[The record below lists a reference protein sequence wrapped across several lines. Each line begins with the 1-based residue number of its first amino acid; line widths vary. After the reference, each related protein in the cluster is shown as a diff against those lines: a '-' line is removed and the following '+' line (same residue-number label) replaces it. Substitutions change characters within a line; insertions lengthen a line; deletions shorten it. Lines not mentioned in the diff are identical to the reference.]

1 MYMIGNAFMI
11 LLLLGFIGLL
21 VYSCVVLTKNKHVS
35 VIVTFGKFSAIKEA
49 GLSFKLPWPIQA
61 VDKVVPLNIL
71 QLSTVL
77 ELKTNDNLFIK
88 YPINVQYHVL
98 DAEKAAYEL
107 DDPET
112 QIISYVSNLVR
123 SEVGKKTFL
132 ELYSVRDEIQ
142 DVIEEVLSKKMEEF
156 GFKIVAVLVDEP
168 IPTSDVQDSY
178 NSVTA
183 SEREKEAAKNR
194 AEASR
199 ITIVAEAQAQ
209 KESKKLQG
217 EGIADQRLAISRGF
231 KESIESLSQSLGI
244 SNEIAVAMMLQLNKF
259 DTLRDVSNSKGSL
272 IISDAGTNAELKELT
287 ALVAGLRSTEL
298 SNNSKF

>member
-1 MYMIGNAFMI
+1 MGLFLGTI
-11 LLLLGFIGLL
+11 LLFFILGMLAW
-21 VYSCVVLTKNKHVS
+21 SCVVITKNKHVS
-35 VIVTFGKFSAIKEA
+35 VIVTFGKFSTVKEA

-61 VDKVVPLNIL
+61 VDKVLPLNIL
-71 QLSTVL
+71 QLSTTL

-88 YPINVQYHVL
+88 YPINVQYHVV

-132 ELYSVRDEIQ
+132 ELYNVRDEIQ
-142 DVIEEVLSKKMEEF
+142 DVIEEVLSAKMKEF
-156 GFKIVAVLVDEP
+156 GFRIVAVLVDEP
-168 IPTSDVQDSY
+168 IPTSDVQNSY

-199 ITIVAEAQAQ
+199 IVTVAEAQAQ

-231 KESIESLSQSLGI
+231 KESIESMSESLGV
-244 SNEIAVAMMLQLNKF
+244 SNEIALAMILQLNKF
-259 DTLRDVSNSKGSL
+259 DTLRDVAHGKGSL
-272 IISDAGTNAELKELT
+272 ILSDAGTGTEFKELT
-287 ALVAGLRSTEL
+287 ALVAALRSSDL
-298 SNNSKF
+298 QDGKHI

>member
-1 MYMIGNAFMI
+1 MGTAFITI
-11 LLLLGFIGLL
+11 LLIGIIGFLA
-21 VYSCVVLTKNKHVS
+21 YSCIVITKNKHVS
-35 VIVTFGKFSAIKEA
+35 VIVTFGKFAAIKEA

-61 VDKVVPLNIL
+61 VDKIVPLNIL
-71 QLSTVL
+71 QLSTTL

-88 YPINVQYHVL
+88 YPINVQYHVV

-132 ELYSVRDEIQ
+132 ELYNVRDEIQ
-142 DVIEEVLSKKMEEF
+142 DVIEEVLSSKMKEF
-156 GFKIVAVLVDEP
+156 GFRIVAVLVDEP

-199 ITIVAEAQAQ
+199 IVTVAEAQAQ

-231 KESIESLSQSLGI
+231 KESIESLSESLGV
-244 SNEIAVAMMLQLNKF
+244 SNEIALAMILQLNKF
-259 DTLRDVSNSKGSL
+259 DTLRDVANSKGSL
-272 IISDAGTNAELKELT
+272 IISDAGTNSELKELT
-287 ALVAGLRSTEL
+287 SLVAGLRSTDL
-298 SNNSKF
+298 SQK

>member
-1 MYMIGNAFMI
+1 MGTAFITI
-11 LLLLGFIGLL
+11 LLVGIIGFLA
-21 VYSCVVLTKNKHVS
+21 YSCIVITKNKHVS
-35 VIVTFGKFSAIKEA
+35 VIVTFGKFAAIKEA

-61 VDKVVPLNIL
+61 VDKIVPLNIL
-71 QLSTVL
+71 QLSTTL

-88 YPINVQYHVL
+88 YPINVQYHVV

-132 ELYSVRDEIQ
+132 ELYNVRDEIQ
-142 DVIEEVLSKKMEEF
+142 DVIEEVLSSKMKEF
-156 GFKIVAVLVDEP
+156 GFRIVAVLVDEP

-199 ITIVAEAQAQ
+199 IVTVAEAQAQ

-231 KESIESLSQSLGI
+231 KESIESLSESLGV
-244 SNEIAVAMMLQLNKF
+244 SNEIALAMILQLNKF
-259 DTLRDVSNSKGSL
+259 DTLRDVANAKGSL
-272 IISDAGTNAELKELT
+272 IISDAGTNSELKELT
-287 ALVAGLRSTEL
+287 SLVAGLRSTDL
-298 SNNSKF
+298 SQKTA

>member
-1 MYMIGNAFMI
+1 MGLFFGTI
-11 LLLLGFIGLL
+11 LLFFILGMLAW
-21 VYSCVVLTKNKHVS
+21 SCIVITKNKHVS
-35 VIVTFGKFSAIKEA
+35 VIVTFGKFSTVKEA

-61 VDKVVPLNIL
+61 VDKVLPLNIL
-71 QLSTVL
+71 QLSTTL

-88 YPINVQYHVL
+88 YPINVQYHVV

-132 ELYSVRDEIQ
+132 ELYNVRDEIQ
-142 DVIEEVLSKKMEEF
+142 DVIEEVLSAKMKEF
-156 GFKIVAVLVDEP
+156 GFRIVAVLVDEP
-168 IPTSDVQDSY
+168 IPTSDVQNSY

-199 ITIVAEAQAQ
+199 IVTVAEAQAQ

-231 KESIESLSQSLGI
+231 KESIESLSESLGV
-244 SNEIAVAMMLQLNKF
+244 SNEIALAMILQLNKF
-259 DTLRDVSNSKGSL
+259 DTLRDVSHGPSTVILSDVGTGS
-272 IISDAGTNAELKELT
+272 ELKELT
-287 ALVAGLRSTEL
+287 SMVAALRSSDL
-298 SNNSKF
+298 QNGKHI

>member
-1 MYMIGNAFMI
+1 MGTAFI
-11 LLLLGFIGLL
+11 TIVLLGIIGFLA
-21 VYSCVVLTKNKHVS
+21 YSCIVITKNKHVS
-35 VIVTFGKFSAIKEA
+35 VIVTFGKFAAIKGA

-71 QLSTVL
+71 QLSTTL

-88 YPINVQYHVL
+88 YPINVQYHVV

-132 ELYSVRDEIQ
+132 ELYNVRDEIQ
-142 DVIEEVLSKKMEEF
+142 DVIEEVLSSKMKEF
-156 GFKIVAVLVDEP
+156 GFRIVAVLVDEP

-199 ITIVAEAQAQ
+199 IVTVAEAQAQ

-217 EGIADQRLAISRGF
+217 EGIADQRLAISCGF
-231 KESIESLSQSLGI
+231 KESIESLSESLGV
-244 SNEIAVAMMLQLNKF
+244 SNEIALAMILQLNKF
-259 DTLRDVSNSKGSL
+259 DTLRDVANAKGSL
-272 IISDAGTNAELKELT
+272 IISDAGTNSELKELT
-287 ALVAGLRSTEL
+287 SLVAGLRSTDL
-298 SNNSKF
+298 SQKSA

>member
-1 MYMIGNAFMI
+1 MGAAFLTI
-11 LLLLGFIGLL
+11 LLVVFIGFIA
-21 VYSCVVLTKNKHVS
+21 YSCIVITKNKHVS
-35 VIVTFGKFSAIKEA
+35 VIVTFGKFSAVKGA
-49 GLSFKLPWPIQA
+49 GLSLKLPWPIQA

-231 KESIESLSQSLGI
+231 KESIESLSESLGV

-259 DTLRDVSNSKGSL
+259 DTLRDVANSKGSL

-287 ALVAGLRSTEL
+287 TLVAGLRSTDL
-298 SNNSKF
+298 AHKH